1 MRRRDSFAPVD
12 EGFQA
17 GGWLV
22 TGAEHSTRFTT
33 SEEQDMGDRT
43 LVVGLG
49 NPGERYAGTRHNIG
63 AMVVAELSARAG
75 ARLSA
80 HRARAAVA
88 ETRLRPGAPRL
99 VLAQPLS
106 YMNLSGGPVSALAG
120 YYSLGLE
127 DLVVVH
133 DDIDLPFGAV
143 KLKRGGGEGGH
154 NGLRDI
160 TKAMGGKDYV
170 RVRVGVGRPPGRMDT
185 ADYVLKKFSGAE
197 AKELPLL
204 VSEAAD
210 AVEMLTE
217 QGLTATQQHVHPRNP
232 A

>member
-1 MRRRDSFAPVD
+1 VP
-12 EGFQA
+12 GTA
-17 GGWLV
+17 GHQ
-22 TGAEHSTRFTT
+22 EQ
-33 SEEQDMGDRT
+33 EQDMTDRT

-49 NPGERYAGTRHNIG
+49 NPGDRYAGTRHNIG
-63 AMVVAELSARAG
+63 AVVVAELAARAG

-88 ETRLRPGAPRL
+88 ETRMRPGAPRL

-106 YMNLSGGPVSALAG
+106 YMNVSGGPVSALAK
-120 YYSLGLE
+120 YYSLGLA

-160 TKAMGGKDYV
+160 TRAMGGKDYV

-185 ADYVLKKFSGAE
+185 ADYVLKRFSGAE

-204 VSEAAD
+204 VSDAAD

-217 QGLTATQQHVHPRNP
+217 QDLTAAQQHFHPRNP

>member
-1 MRRRDSFAPVD
+1 M
-12 EGFQA
+12 
-17 GGWLV
+17 
-22 TGAEHSTRFTT
+22 T
-33 SEEQDMGDRT
+33 DRT

-49 NPGERYAGTRHNIG
+49 NPGDRYAGTRHNIG
-63 AMVVAELSARAG
+63 AVVVAELAARAG

-88 ETRLRPGAPRL
+88 ETRMRPGAPRL
-99 VLAQPLS
+99 VLAQPRS
-106 YMNLSGGPVSALAG
+106 YMNVSGGPVSALAK
-120 YYSLGLE
+120 YYSLGLA

-185 ADYVLKKFSGAE
+185 ADYVLKRFSGAE

-204 VSEAAD
+204 VSDAAD

-217 QGLTATQQHVHPRNP
+217 QDLTAAQQHFHPRNP

>member
-1 MRRRDSFAPVD
+1 M
-12 EGFQA
+12 
-17 GGWLV
+17 
-22 TGAEHSTRFTT
+22 T
-33 SEEQDMGDRT
+33 DRT

-49 NPGERYAGTRHNIG
+49 NPGDRYAGTRHNIG
-63 AMVVAELSARAG
+63 AVVVAELAARAG

-88 ETRLRPGAPRL
+88 ETRMRPGAPRL

-106 YMNLSGGPVSALAG
+106 YMNVSGGPVSALAK
-120 YYSLGLE
+120 YYSLGLA

-170 RVRVGVGRPPGRMDT
+170 RVRVGVGRPPGRMDA
-185 ADYVLKKFSGAE
+185 ADYVLKRFSGAE

-204 VSEAAD
+204 VSDAAD

-217 QGLTATQQHVHPRNP
+217 QDLTAAQQHFHPRNP

>member
-1 MRRRDSFAPVD
+1 M
-12 EGFQA
+12 
-17 GGWLV
+17 
-22 TGAEHSTRFTT
+22 T
-33 SEEQDMGDRT
+33 DRT

-49 NPGERYAGTRHNIG
+49 NPGDRYAGTRHNIG
-63 AMVVAELSARAG
+63 AVVVAELAARAG

-88 ETRLRPGAPRL
+88 ETRMRPGAPRL

-106 YMNLSGGPVSALAG
+106 YMNVSGGPVSALG
-120 YYSLGLE
+120 KYYSLGLA

-185 ADYVLKKFSGAE
+185 ADYVLKRFSGAE

-204 VSEAAD
+204 VSDAAD

-217 QGLTATQQHVHPRNP
+217 QDLTAAQQHFHPRNP

>member
-1 MRRRDSFAPVD
+1 M
-12 EGFQA
+12 
-17 GGWLV
+17 
-22 TGAEHSTRFTT
+22 T
-33 SEEQDMGDRT
+33 DRT

-49 NPGERYAGTRHNIG
+49 NPGDRYAGTRHNIG
-63 AMVVAELSARAG
+63 AVVVAELAARAG

-88 ETRLRPGAPRL
+88 ETRMRPGAPRL

-106 YMNLSGGPVSALAG
+106 YMNVSGGPVSALAK
-120 YYSLGLE
+120 YYSLGVA

-170 RVRVGVGRPPGRMDT
+170 RVRVGVGRPPGRMDA
-185 ADYVLKKFSGAE
+185 ADYVLKRFSGAE

-204 VSEAAD
+204 VSDAAD

-217 QGLTATQQHVHPRNP
+217 QDLTAAQQHFHPRNP

>member
-1 MRRRDSFAPVD
+1 M
-12 EGFQA
+12 
-17 GGWLV
+17 
-22 TGAEHSTRFTT
+22 
-33 SEEQDMGDRT
+33 
-43 LVVGLG
+43 
-49 NPGERYAGTRHNIG
+49 
-63 AMVVAELSARAG
+63 
-75 ARLSA
+75 
-80 HRARAAVA
+80 
-88 ETRLRPGAPRL
+88 
-99 VLAQPLS
+99 
-106 YMNLSGGPVSALAG
+106 SALAK
-120 YYSLGLE
+120 YYSLGLA

-160 TKAMGGKDYV
+160 TKAMGGKDYI

-185 ADYVLKKFSGAE
+185 ADYVLKRFSGAE

-204 VSEAAD
+204 VSDAAD

-217 QGLTATQQHVHPRNP
+217 QDLTAAQQYFHPRNP

>member
-1 MRRRDSFAPVD
+1 
-12 EGFQA
+12 
-17 GGWLV
+17 
-22 TGAEHSTRFTT
+22 
-33 SEEQDMGDRT
+33 MGDRT

-217 QGLTATQQHVHPRNP
+217 QGLTATQQHVHAHNP

>member
-1 MRRRDSFAPVD
+1 M
-12 EGFQA
+12 
-17 GGWLV
+17 
-22 TGAEHSTRFTT
+22 T
-33 SEEQDMGDRT
+33 DRT

-49 NPGERYAGTRHNIG
+49 NPGDRYAGTRHNIG
-63 AMVVAELSARAG
+63 AVVVAELAARAG

-88 ETRLRPGAPRL
+88 ETRMRPGAPRL

-106 YMNLSGGPVSALAG
+106 YMNVSGGPVSALAK
-120 YYSLGLE
+120 YYSLGLA

-160 TKAMGGKDYV
+160 TRAMGGKDYV

-185 ADYVLKKFSGAE
+185 ADYVLKRFSGAE

-204 VSEAAD
+204 VSDAAD

-217 QGLTATQQHVHPRNP
+217 QDLTAAQQHFHPRNP

>member
-1 MRRRDSFAPVD
+1 MKPRDSFAPVD
-12 EGFQA
+12 EAFQA
-17 GGWLV
+17 GGWLT
-22 TGAEHSTRFTT
+22 TGAEHSTRVTT

-49 NPGERYAGTRHNIG
+49 NPGDRYAGTRHNIG
-63 AMVVAELSARAG
+63 AMVVAELAARAG

-106 YMNLSGGPVSALAG
+106 YMNLSGGPVRALVG

-127 DLVVVH
+127 DLVAVH

-143 KLKRGGGEGGH
+143 KLKRGGGDGGH